1 MNTISRPCFTPLM
14 LGWLV
19 TQQHKTG
26 TGAGRGKGRRVGLA
40 AGRVRMAQARIG
52 TKCTKFTISSA
63 GAARQTPA
71 LKSTVD
77 VEDVRCAPLL
87 TLPVCPAP
95 SVCATSL
102 RVRSAFAGSH
112 HQAPL
117 PPTHMEAWLRLW
129 PCRMKPR
136 ALETLLCLTSVARP
150 THPLLPP
157 SPITITYHLSL
168 SQTSFPPLGAPF
180 LLAALFSRG
189 WLQLQDQAVPL
200 SPAFP
205 HIPQAL
211 VPPISCP

>member
-1 MNTISRPCFTPLM
+1 
-14 LGWLV
+14 
-19 TQQHKTG
+19 
-26 TGAGRGKGRRVGLA
+26 
-40 AGRVRMAQARIG
+40 MAQARIG